1 MFSHN
6 SGQHRSR
13 TLAFELF
20 RFWLRIRGDIRK
32 GFVALCHSFWIY
44 YFLTFIHTIQSHSV
58 HPSPF
63 AEARLL
69 ESSSHLRSARGASNE
84 TRFELGPALQ
94 QADALP
100 TELRRILKSCAA
112 SYWAAPHPNWAAPH
126 PTELRRILWAARH
139 SQSKID
145 SPYRWVWESTTTR
158 IGESGSRRLPVSA
171 SRGVGYLNRFLVP
184 WSNAITSGKKFLT
197 FFFNV

>member
-20 RFWLRIRGDIRK
+20 RFWLRIRGDICK

-69 ESSSHLRSARGASNE
+69 ESSSHLRSARGASIE

-100 TELRRILKSCAA
+100 TELRRILKCCAA

-126 PTELRRILWAARH
+126 PTELRRILWAAPH

-145 SPYRWVWESTTTR
+145 SPYRWV
-158 IGESGSRRLPVSA
+158 GESAIEQLLDACLLPVT
-171 SRGVGYLNRFLVP
+171 R
-184 WSNAITSGKKFLT
+184 
-197 FFFNV
+197 